1 MTAIA
6 EVSKP
11 DTRER
16 AANGV
21 VHFANGESLVRAF
34 TNGLLFAH
42 VDGTLPAIAAVRF
55 EFDGSALTAIS
66 TDRYRL
72 CVETIELDPGIN
84 HEGQPAFDFL
94 LPRDAAKS
102 ALAALKAN
110 KRDKVMLIVDA
121 EAYAIELRFYNS
133 TARYETITNP
143 FPTWRRLLPAV
154 GEEQAHDRVG
164 FTPKFLADLGK
175 VQTGNRVDRVTI
187 KFYKKNKPTLIEY
200 LDGPL
205 VVLMPVRVSD

>member
-11 DTRER
+11 DTREK
-16 AANGV
+16 AAKGV

-34 TNGLLFAH
+34 ANGLLFAYANDT
-42 VDGTLPAIAAVRF
+42 VPAIAAIRF

-72 CVETIELDPGIN
+72 CVETVELDLGIN

-94 LPRDAAKS
+94 LPRDAAKN
-102 ALAALKAN
+102 ALAALKSN
-110 KRDKVMLIVDA
+110 KRGKVMLVVDA
-121 EAYAIELRFYNS
+121 EARTIELRFYNS
-133 TARYETITNP
+133 TARYETIDNT
-143 FPTWRRLLPAV
+143 FPTWRSLLPTV

-175 VQTGNRVDRVTI
+175 VQTGSKVDMVTI
-187 KFYKKNKPTLIEY
+187 KFYKENKPTLIEY